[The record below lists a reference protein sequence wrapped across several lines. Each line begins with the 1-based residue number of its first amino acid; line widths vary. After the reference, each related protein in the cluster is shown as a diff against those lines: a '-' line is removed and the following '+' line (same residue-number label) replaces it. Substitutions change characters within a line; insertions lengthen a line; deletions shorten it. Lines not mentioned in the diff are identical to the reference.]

1 MTFFPTAGNR
11 NHSTGVLSSVGSGGY
26 FWLPC
31 VSGNDAGYVYIDGT
45 RLFLNF
51 NARTLSFPLR
61 CVQEITDCFGDFP
74 SAGYRVNTTG
84 ALTNVGSG
92 SYLWS
97 LSPSGTGAYR
107 LYTGSSDLFLNT
119 TNPSNSFPLRCV
131 QEIADCSGNFPSAG
145 CRHNMTGVLTNVGSE
160 GDVWSSMRESTL
172 GLRLIFSGAFA
183 TSYGTNR
190 AFGYPLR
197 CVQAF
202 MTCSG
207 MALSVCGASIP

>member
-51 NARTLSFPLR
+51 NARTL
-61 CVQEITDCFGDFP
+61 
-74 SAGYRVNTTG
+74 
-84 ALTNVGSG
+84 
-92 SYLWS
+92 
-97 LSPSGTGAYR
+97 
-107 LYTGSSDLFLNT
+107 
-119 TNPSNSFPLRCV
+119 SFPLRCV